1 MCMVAGATDMVVTTH
16 MVTTQQACHIWV
28 AHNHLDTHKETIVID
43 INLTQLGVQAVMVL
57 VRATVV
63 LEVVKV
69 WS

>member
-1 MCMVAGATDMVVTTH
+1 MYMVVEETDTVLTIH
-16 MVTTQQACHIWV
+16 MVTTQQACHTWEV
-28 AHNHLDTHKETIVID
+28 HNPLDTHKETIVID

-57 VRATVV
+57 ARVTVV

>member
-1 MCMVAGATDMVVTTH
+1 MYMVAVVMVMALIGH
-16 MVTTQQACHIWV
+16 MVTTQQACHIWE